1 MVDGQE
7 ELVIGRYPGVKI
19 LLIPTLSE
27 RFTQKYLEDVK
38 GLRERA
44 SFRVSLI
51 LWKPYY
57 ENWVDC
63 FFGAE
68 HFQ

>member
-38 GLRERA
+38 GLARTCVI
-44 SFRVSLI
+44 SGV
-51 LWKPYY
+51 PYLV
-57 ENWVDC
+57 ETLL
-63 FFGAE
+63 
-68 HFQ
+68 